1 MQNPKAKGNLY
12 EKEWA
17 EFIKDIDPTAT
28 RNYGSGSGVAKS
40 DVHNS
45 LGYEFE
51 CKRVEKLNIFKAIQE
66 AERHSSQ
73 AHSIPA
79 VVFRRNHMDTS
90 YVAIP
95 DWHFKE
101 LVRKAREPKTMEKL
115 GLREQKWAI
124 NNLITSAKKVL
135 KYLDQEG

>member
-1 MQNPKAKGNLY
+1 MQNPKAKGNAY

-17 EFIKDIDPTAT
+17 EYIKDIDPTAS

-40 DVHNS
+40 DIHNS

-51 CKRVEKLNIFKAIQE
+51 AKRVERLNIYNAILE
-66 AERHSSQ
+66 AERHASQ
-73 AHSIPA
+73 AHTIPA
-79 VVFRRNHMDTS
+79 VVFRRNRMEGS

-101 LVRKAREPKTMEKL
+101 LVKKSKEPKTLMTMD
-115 GLREQKWAI
+115 LREQKWAVQ
-124 NNLITSAKKVL
+124 NLINSAKKVL
-135 KYLDQEG
+135 KYLEKE

>member
-17 EFIKDIDPTAT
+17 ECIRELDPTAQ

-51 CKRVEKLNIFKAIQE
+51 CKRVEKLNTFKAIE
-66 AERHSSQ
+66 ESERHSSQ

-79 VVFRRNHMDTS
+79 VVFRRNRMEGS

-101 LVRKAREPKTMEKL
+101 LVRKAREPKTIEKL
-115 GLREQKWAI
+115 DLREQKWAVQQLI
-124 NNLITSAKKVL
+124 NSAKKVL
-135 KYLDQEG
+135 KYLE